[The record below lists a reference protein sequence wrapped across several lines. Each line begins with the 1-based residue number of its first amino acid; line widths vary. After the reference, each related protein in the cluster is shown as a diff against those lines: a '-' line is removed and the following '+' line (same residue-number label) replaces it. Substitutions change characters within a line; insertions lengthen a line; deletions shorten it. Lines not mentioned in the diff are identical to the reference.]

1 MISKYNKFIIVF
13 LTVISFSFYIT
24 PTSSFQFY
32 QLFLYP
38 LTLSVLLLN
47 LIKKRKIQK
56 NIGSLF
62 LTGLVF
68 IIICLLITAVN
79 SNETANFLSGIKNL
93 GEPLMILSLFMFVRK
108 SDLNND
114 NSELLS
120 VFSKTLI
127 TMLVINSIWIF
138 LTMFRDLSA
147 INIYFWGDGDSV
159 AARALTNG
167 RYSGMFNQP
176 MESGTIYS
184 IGIFCWYY
192 LSRRENNIKSFD
204 MITLILLIV
213 GGIMSV
219 SKIFLFIGLPIF
231 ALLMLQSKVFY
242 KKLFKIAVWGV
253 VLIFLAKKIGDLWSG
268 TNYLLRFFNSS
279 QNLINLVTAGRF
291 GENSQQGELFSGVA
305 SHNWLVGGGFGFSE
319 VYDSLYFYFFSVAG
333 AIGFIFLAII
343 MGNLMNMW
351 LLSMKKSIYKE
362 ESIMLGL
369 MIILLLAGGFGAPIL
384 TLNRVSLIVW
394 LMIGIIYKEMYLK
407 NYHAKDAAKS
417 TTKNKNLIV
426 KSQVNEIT
434 I

>member
-38 LTLSVLLLN
+38 ITLSVLLFN

-56 NIGSLF
+56 NIGNLF

-79 SNETANFLSGIKNL
+79 SNETANFLRGIKNL

-108 SDLNND
+108 SDLTND

-138 LTMFRDLSA
+138 LTMFRDLSV

-167 RYSGMFNQP
+167 RYSGIFNQP
-176 MESGTIYS
+176 VESGTIYS

-192 LSRRENNIKSFD
+192 LSRRKNNIKSFD

-213 GGIMSV
+213 GGTMSV

-231 ALLMLQSKVFY
+231 ALLMLQS
-242 KKLFKIAVWGV
+242 
-253 VLIFLAKKIGDLWSG
+253 
-268 TNYLLRFFNSS
+268 
-279 QNLINLVTAGRF
+279 
-291 GENSQQGELFSGVA
+291 
-305 SHNWLVGGGFGFSE
+305 
-319 VYDSLYFYFFSVAG
+319 
-333 AIGFIFLAII
+333 
-343 MGNLMNMW
+343 
-351 LLSMKKSIYKE
+351 
-362 ESIMLGL
+362 
-369 MIILLLAGGFGAPIL
+369 
-384 TLNRVSLIVW
+384 
-394 LMIGIIYKEMYLK
+394 
-407 NYHAKDAAKS
+407 
-417 TTKNKNLIV
+417 
-426 KSQVNEIT
+426 
-434 I
+434 